1 MVTPVGAASNANTP
15 YTPSVSGSE
24 SSTDEKSTTL
34 QYESFLKLLVAQMK
48 NQDPT
53 EPMDSTQQIAQL
65 ATFSQVEQT
74 IKTNKNLES
83 LLQRTSLSEADAVI
97 GRTVTSEDGKTTGV
111 VKEVKLY
118 SDGIIAVLDNGK
130 ELVIGP
136 GVKVK

>member
-1 MVTPVGAASNANTP
+1 MVTPVAAAG
-15 YTPSVSGSE
+15 YTPNTSATQ
-24 SSTDEKSTTL
+24 SSNDSKTATL
-34 QYESFLKLLVAQMK
+34 NYESFLKLFVEQLK

-53 EPMDSTQQIAQL
+53 EPMDASAQMAQL